1 MVNYDDETVYKGA
14 PKQQEVKKQESKDNN
29 VMWKTVAI
37 GGVTGIVIGAA
48 TAFASSTI
56 EPNME
61 DEEADVEGSAEI
73 DETLRDSELTE
84 TNSNSESI
92 PETDSSGKTFAEAF
106 AEARAELGP
115 GNVFTWEG
123 RQFNTYTIEEWDAL
137 GDNGREE
144 FMYSLNDE
152 NNSNQGTESE
162 PTEVE
167 TSDPTE
173 PSLADPVDPVDPMI
187 AEASDPTEPS
197 FADPVTPVDPIVS
210 ESGSGTGEYIF
221 AVDPV
226 VTVDPWIPSDEPV
239 GAFADLEPVAYPE
252 PLDYDPNIVE
262 IREVQEPQACEVKIV
277 NNNFNSHFTSN
288 LEVTNETIVEN
299 GENASVTSVEHNI
312 DGSVLQASA
321 IETNVET
328 VGPSETIIESEGS
341 VITNGDNATL
351 LVSET
356 ENNIENSG
364 SAEIVVESQGSEF
377 SSIDNSTF
385 LASETENN
393 VENYGFSETVIDT
406 DHPVDVNDINY
417 DVTQTDIGSVDDVNM
432 DVSSDIDLFVV

>member
-1 MVNYDDETVYKGA
+1 MVNNEEETVYKSA

-48 TAFASSTI
+48 TAFASSSI
-56 EPNME
+56 EPSMVDGE
-61 DEEADVEGSAEI
+61 T
-73 DETLRDSELTE
+73 DETLKDADLTGANSET
-84 TNSNSESI
+84 ESI

-115 GNVFTWEG
+115 GNVFTWDG
-123 RQFNTYTIEEWDAL
+123 KQFNTYTIEEWDAL
-137 GDNGREE
+137 GDSGREE
-144 FMYSLNDE
+144 FLHSLNVED
-152 NNSNQGTESE
+152 NGNQGTEAE
-162 PTEVE
+162 PIEVE

-173 PSLADPVDPVDPMI
+173 PSLADPVAPVDSVVSETVQPIDPSFVDPVDP
-187 AEASDPTEPS
+187 S
-197 FADPVTPVDPIVS
+197 F
-210 ESGSGTGEYIF
+210 
-221 AVDPV
+221 VDPV
-226 VTVDPWIPSDEPV
+226 IAETVDPVEPIISEPV
-239 GAFADLEPVAYPE
+239 YVTNEYIVDVEP
-252 PLDYDPNIVE
+252 
-262 IREVQEPQACEVKIV
+262 VKIV
-277 NNNFNSHFTSN
+277 NNDHSSHFSSN
-288 LEVTNETIVEN
+288 MEVTNETIVAN
-299 GENASVTSVEHNI
+299 GDGVSVTNVEHNI
-312 DGSVLQASA
+312 EGSVLQASA
-321 IETNVET
+321 IETDVET

-341 VITNGDNATL
+341 VFTNGDNATL

-364 SAEIVVESQGSEF
+364 TAEIVVESQGSEF

-406 DHPVDVNDINY
+406 DHPVDINDINY